1 VKILHTAD
9 WHAGRFL
16 HGVDRTP
23 EIREVLREIA
33 EIAQREAVDL
43 ILVAGDLFDTR
54 NPGADAEAAVY
65 EFFLTTGRANIPSV
79 VVAGN
84 HDSPSRLEAVKH
96 LLKLANVYI
105 IGNPVV
111 SKQGGTFELHLN
123 GETVRVAALPFVS
136 ERRIIKV
143 AELLEADPGQWLEKY
158 QEGMRKLVYNLTE
171 SFDSE
176 AVNLLITHLTM
187 DGATLSQSE
196 YSFHC
201 TEAYALK
208 ADVFPESLNYVA
220 LGHIHKSQRVKDFEE
235 YRGRYSGS
243 ILQLDFGEQADT
255 KYVYIVDAQ
264 AGKTNDIKEI
274 ALTGG
279 RRLKRHNFHY
289 DELERR
295 TPDLQDFG
303 GYIKLA
309 LKLDKPRP
317 GLKERIKQAIPN
329 VLAVEFELAT
339 EELPSDS
346 VDLEKMTL
354 LEAYAQFYQNQ
365 KSQVL
370 PDDLRDAF
378 KELYDLDEVLV

>member
-1 VKILHTAD
+1 M
-9 WHAGRFL
+9 

-23 EIREVLREIA
+23 EIREVLVEIA

-54 NPGADAEAAVY
+54 NPGAGAEEAVY

-84 HDSPSRLEAVKH
+84 HDSPSRLEAIKH
-96 LLKLANVYI
+96 LLKLASVQV
-105 IGNPVV
+105 IGHPVV
-111 SKQGGTFELHLN
+111 SKQGGTLELFLN
-123 GETVRVAALPFVS
+123 GETVRIAALPFVS

-158 QEGMRKLVYNLTE
+158 QEGMRKLIANLTE
-171 SFDSE
+171 PFDSD
-176 AVNLLITHLTM
+176 AVNVLITHLTT

-201 TEAYALK
+201 TESYALK

-220 LGHIHKSQRVKDFEE
+220 LGHIHKSQCIKDFEE

-255 KYVYIVDAQ
+255 KYVYIIDAR
-264 AGKTNDIKEI
+264 AGRTNDVKEI
-274 ALTGG
+274 PLTGG
-279 RRLKRHNFHY
+279 KRLKRHTFHY

-295 TPDLQDFG
+295 TPDLQDFQ

-309 LKLDKPRP
+309 LTLDKPRP

-339 EELPSDS
+339 EDLVNES

-354 LEAYAQFYQNQ
+354 LEAYAQFYQHQ
-365 KSQVL
+365 KAQAL

-378 KELYDLDEVLV
+378 KELYDVDEGVA

>member
-33 EIAQREAVDL
+33 EIARQEAVDL

-54 NPGADAEAAVY
+54 NPGAEAESAVY
-65 EFFLTTGRANIPSV
+65 DFFLDTAKANIPSV

-84 HDSPSRLEAVKH
+84 HDSPSRLEAIKH
-96 LLKLANVYI
+96 LLKLAHVRV
-105 IGNPVV
+105 IGNPIV

-123 GETVRVAALPFVS
+123 GETARIAALPFVS

-143 AELLEADPGQWLEKY
+143 AELLESDPGQWLEKY
-158 QEGMRKLVYNLTE
+158 QEGMRKLIYNLTE
-171 SFDSE
+171 PFDNDG
-176 AVNLLITHLTM
+176 VNLLITHLTM

-201 TEAYALK
+201 TETYALK
-208 ADVFPESLNYVA
+208 ADVFPASLNYVA
-220 LGHIHKSQRVKDFEE
+220 LGHIHKSQRIKDFEE

-255 KYVYIVDAQ
+255 KYVYIIEAK
-264 AGKTNDIKEI
+264 AGQTNDIKEI
-274 ALTGG
+274 ALKSGK
-279 RRLKRHNFHY
+279 RLKRYSFHY

-303 GYIKLA
+303 GYLKLA
-309 LKLDKPRP
+309 LTLDKARP
-317 GLKERIKQAIPN
+317 GLKERIKQSIPN
-329 VLAVEFELAT
+329 VLAVEFEIAS
-339 EELPSDS
+339 EEQVPEGM
-346 VDLEKMTL
+346 DLEKMTL
-354 LEAYAQFYQNQ
+354 LEAYAQFYKNE

-370 PDDLRDAF
+370 PEDLQAAF
-378 KELYDLDEVLV
+378 RELYDTDEVGV

>member
-33 EIAQREAVDL
+33 EVAQREAVDL

-54 NPGADAEAAVY
+54 NPGADAEEAVY
-65 EFFLTTGRANIPSV
+65 EFFLTTGRARIPSV

-84 HDSPSRLEAVKH
+84 HDSPSRLEAIKH
-96 LLKLANVYI
+96 LLKLANVHV

-123 GETVRVAALPFVS
+123 GEVARIAALPFVS

-143 AELLEADPGQWLEKY
+143 AELLESDPGQWLEKY
-158 QEGMRKLVYNLTE
+158 QEGMRKLIANLTAP
-171 SFDSE
+171 FDND
-176 AVNLLITHLTM
+176 AVNLLITHLTT

-201 TEAYALK
+201 TETYALK

-220 LGHIHKSQRVKDFEE
+220 LGHIHKSQRIKEFEE

-243 ILQLDFGEQADT
+243 ILQLDFGEQSDT
-255 KYVYIVDAQ
+255 KYVYIIEAT

-274 ALTGG
+274 PLTSGK
-279 RRLKRHNFHY
+279 RLKRFNFHY

-295 TPDLQDFG
+295 TSDLQDFP
-303 GYIKLA
+303 GY
-309 LKLDKPRP
+309 LKLVLTLDKSRP

-329 VLAVEFELAT
+329 VLAIEFEIAS
-339 EELPSDS
+339 EETQGDTL
-346 VDLEKMTL
+346 DLEKMTL
-354 LEAYAQFYQNQ
+354 LEAYAQFYQQQ
-365 KSQVL
+365 KTQGL

-378 KELYDLDEVLV
+378 KELYDTDEVLV